1 MSAKKQNGRRL
12 QFWVKDDEYEKLQK
26 LASAQNRTMS
36 EFLRELIY
44 RQLEI
49 NGAVSGTDIIRQ
61 HIHEEVERAL
71 TPKFDRLIKLLVKIG
86 IMDVTMCQ
94 FNSKIIHALVPRKDR
109 QGYEPIDP
117 RNYDQMMRESKAESV
132 YYLSNNK
139 NSTVDDTVKDFKKNN
154 SV

>member
-1 MSAKKQNGRRL
+1 MKKTDNCKKIS
-12 QFWVKDDEYEKLQK
+12 FWLGNDQCEQLANLAAQK
-26 LASAQNRTMS
+26 NTNVS
-36 EFLRELIY
+36 EVLREIVVNRLNVAATKSDIDFIC
-44 RQLEI
+44 QHMHDEI
-49 NGAVSGTDIIRQ
+49 
-61 HIHEEVERAL
+61 ERVV

-117 RNYDQMMRESKAESV
+117 RNYDQMMRESKAESA

-139 NSTVDDTVKDFKKNN
+139 NSTADETVKEIKKNN
-154 SV
+154 PE